1 MAASRVAKVHRPKN
15 SASRGCG
22 AKAAASA
29 RPADWLD
36 IAAELSAA
44 GKQVVILGG
53 GDTGADC
60 LGTALRQGASRVV
73 QRARDEI
80 LATMACH
87 GAVRANRRLTLEEMN
102 ALLREMSRSPIIGT
116 FRSSREAHVVAAQ
129 AQRHYGLDVT
139 WVHADYKREWTFIA
153 EVPPLM
159 DTNVEPRFPDPDAPI
174 GKHDAGVHSLR
185 VQLFILPPPLQQR
198 GVGYTIIQPL
208 HNATFVVNGHADQY
222 TTMYTTFD
230 AMRMGLARSY
240 EVNPIVWWEDGVR
253 LEHTSGSFTD
263 ELQHRL
269 EGGSA
274 MLP

>member
-1 MAASRVAKVHRPKN
+1 MRGVTKKWRVLAGLVAAYLCSIVFGCT
-15 SASRGCG
+15 SATVVS
-22 AKAAASA
+22 
-29 RPADWLD
+29 PTP
-36 IAAELSAA
+36 LSAESQKPILLGFWISGMGVDRDLDYRERYPA
-44 GKQVVILGG
+44 NIGVIVRSEAAV
-53 GDTGADC
+53 DCAD
-60 LGTALRQGASRVV
+60 R
-73 QRARDEI
+73 
-80 LATMACH
+80 
-87 GAVRANRRLTLEEMN
+87 N

-129 AQRHYGLDVT
+129 AHSQFGVEVT
-139 WVHADYKREWTFIA
+139 WIHADYKREWAFVA
-153 EVPPLM
+153 EVPPLL
-159 DTNVEPRFPDPDAPI
+159 DVTREFRDPDPDAPI

-198 GVGYTIIQPL
+198 GVGFTIIQPL
-208 HNATFVVNGHADQY
+208 HNATFLVNGHADQY

-230 AMRMGLARSY
+230 SMRMGLARSY

-253 LEHTSGSFTD
+253 LYDDSGSFTA

>member
-1 MAASRVAKVHRPKN
+1 MRGVAKKWRVLARLVAAYLCSIVFGCT
-15 SASRGCG
+15 SATVVS
-22 AKAAASA
+22 
-29 RPADWLD
+29 PTP
-36 IAAELSAA
+36 LSAESQKPILLGFWISGMGVDRDLDYRERFPA
-44 GKQVVILGG
+44 NIGVIVRTEAAV
-53 GDTGADC
+53 DCAD
-60 LGTALRQGASRVV
+60 R
-73 QRARDEI
+73 
-80 LATMACH
+80 
-87 GAVRANRRLTLEEMN
+87 N

-129 AQRHYGLDVT
+129 AQRHFGLEVT

-159 DTNVEPRFPDPDAPI
+159 DANVEPRFPDPDAPI

-198 GVGYTIIQPL
+198 GVGFTIIQPL
-208 HNATFVVNGHADQY
+208 HNATFVVNRHADQY

-240 EVNPIVWWEDGVR
+240 EVNPIVWWEDGLR

-274 MLP
+274 LFP